1 MPTGSPSKEVHYVAS
16 AEALAV
22 RVREIP
28 ALTVAPAVREVMGF
42 VKRVGMPALKRRPEP
57 LTQVTAPAKPPA
69 FYRDLGS
76 TQALAMVARG
86 GECAA

>member
-1 MPTGSPSKEVHYVAS
+1 M
-16 AEALAV
+16 

-28 ALTVAPAVREVMGF
+28 ALTVAPAVREVMGFYPDECQPAESFSAF